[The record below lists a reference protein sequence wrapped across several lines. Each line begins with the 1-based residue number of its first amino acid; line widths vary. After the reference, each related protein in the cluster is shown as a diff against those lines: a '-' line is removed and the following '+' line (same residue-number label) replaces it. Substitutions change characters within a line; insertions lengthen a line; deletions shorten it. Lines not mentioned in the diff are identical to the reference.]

1 MRLTQANRS
10 TRADILREVDKKLT
24 KKGYESAYL
33 DLRLNYQEASQCLTQ
48 YMPHFA
54 GCGKCGKFPWD
65 HEGKGFRHDYKQVE
79 RVYPSLLP
87 TQTSGRWSV
96 ARPPL
101 VTCSHP
107 YMDPPTKLQ
116 SVVIGPDDGTAW
128 VCWDLDAI
136 EAKLVACYSDDE
148 EDLDAF
154 DKGYDIHTITS
165 CNMLGDP
172 LPPNLLN
179 PHTSP
184 ECEEWRNSRN
194 WQGKDDK
201 RRNLAKVRYCV
212 LYGKDHKA
220 AEDSAYA
227 AQWVK
232 QGGNREELV
241 EAARLFLRSKPGLV
255 ACKKKWWAIVSKRC
269 EARTEFGRRRRL
281 FGDAWQRA
289 KEGWNHM
296 IQGWV
301 SEALNISILDV
312 LEDER
317 FHLVYPSHDAAK
329 ISVPAECLDETNRLY
344 TIRKFKGIVEKTW
357 EVNKHKFVSTA
368 GWFIRWPDGTKEAI

>member
-1 MRLTQANRS
+1 MKLTHSNRS
-10 TRADILREVDKKLT
+10 VKADVLRELDKKLA
-24 KKGYESAYL
+24 YRELESDYL
-33 DLRLNYQEASQCLTQ
+33 DLRLRYQEASQCLTQ

-54 GCGKCGKFPWD
+54 GCAKCQKFPWD
-65 HEGKGFRHDYKQVE
+65 HNGKGMRHEYKPVE

-87 TQTSGRWSV
+87 TQSSGRWSV

-116 SVVIGPDDGTAW
+116 SLVVGPDPDHAW
-128 VCWDLDAI
+128 IAWDYDAI
-136 EAKLVACYSDDE
+136 EAKIVACYSDDE
-148 EDLDAF
+148 EDLYHF
-154 DKGYDIHTITS
+154 GEGHDIHTITS

-172 LPPNLLN
+172 LPPNLSN

-184 ECEEWRNSRN
+184 ECAEWRASRN
-194 WQGKDDK
+194 WQGKDDT
-201 RRNLAKVRYCV
+201 RRGLAKVRYCV
-212 LYGKDHKA
+212 LYGRDHKA

-227 AQWVK
+227 AEWVK

-241 EAARLFLRSKPGLV
+241 EAARLFLLSKPGLV
-255 ACKKKWWAIVSKRC
+255 ACKKKWWAIVAKRC

-281 FGDAWQRA
+281 FGDAWQRS

-296 IQGWV
+296 VQGWV
-301 SEALNISILDV
+301 SDALNIALLDV

-317 FHLVYPSHDAAK
+317 FYFVYPKHDAAI
-329 ISVPAECLDETNRLY
+329 ISVPTYTLDEANREHTLG
-344 TIRKFKGIVEKTW
+344 KFKDIVERTW
-357 EVNKHKFVSTA
+357 TINKHEFKSTC
-368 GWFIRWPDGTKEAI
+368 GWSIRWPNGEKENL

>member
-1 MRLTQANRS
+1 MKLTHANRS
-10 TRADILREVDKKLT
+10 TRADILREVEKKLT
-24 KKGYESAYL
+24 KKGYESDY
-33 DLRLNYQEASQCLTQ
+33 LRLRLLYQEASQCLTQ

-54 GCGKCGKFPWD
+54 GCAKCHKFPWD
-65 HEGKGFRHDYKQVE
+65 HEGKGFRHEYKQVE

-87 TQTSGRWSV
+87 TQSSGRWSV

-101 VTCSHP
+101 VTSSHP

-128 VCWDLDAI
+128 VCYDFDAI

-148 EDLDAF
+148 EDLYAF
-154 DKGYDIHTITS
+154 DQGHDIHTITS
-165 CNMLGDP
+165 CNMLHDP
-172 LPPNLLN
+172 LPPNLAN

-184 ECEEWRNSRN
+184 ECEEWRRARN

-201 RRNLAKVRYCV
+201 RRGLAKVRYCV

-227 AQWVK
+227 ALWVK
-232 QGGNREELV
+232 QGGSREELV
-241 EAARLFLRSKPGLV
+241 EAARIFLSQHPNIT
-255 ACKKKWWAIVSKRC
+255 ACKKKWWDIVAKKC

-281 FGDAWQRA
+281 YGDWWTRA

-301 SEALNISILDV
+301 SDALNISIIDI
-312 LEDER
+312 LEDTR

-329 ISVPAECLDETNRLY
+329 ISVPGYCLTPPEREA
-344 TIRKFKGIVEKTW
+344 TIARFKLLVERTW
-357 EVNKHKFVSTA
+357 EVNGHKFVSTA
-368 GWFIRWPDGTKEAI
+368 GWFIRWPSGEKEPI